1 MSLILPPTQSVKPGR
16 DLTGEGAAAIDRDG
30 KGDVLMSDSVASSTD
45 RPEPPGHG
53 VPFGEALRVWARVA
67 ALSFGGPAG
76 QIAVMHRIV
85 VDEKRWIGESRFLH
99 ALNYCM
105 LLPGPEAQQ
114 LAVYIGWLMHRTLG
128 GIVAGLLFILP
139 GFLAILALS
148 YVYVI
153 FGDASVVEG
162 LFFGLKAAVLAVVVQ
177 AVFRI
182 GSRALV
188 NPAMIAIAAGAF
200 VAIFA
205 FKVPF
210 PLIVL
215 AAAILGY
222 LGSKSGSRLFR
233 TLGGHA
239 AARGAVLQDRDS
251 LLGEATPAHARPN
264 LAWSLKISAS
274 LLCLWLGPVLLI
286 WFFAGGNSVFAE
298 IGTFFSKM
306 AVVTFGGAYAA
317 LAYVAQEAVQH
328 YGWLNP
334 GEMLD
339 GLGMAETTPGPLIMV
354 LQFVGFLGAYRN
366 PGSLDPMT
374 AATLAAILTTW
385 VTFVPCFLWIFLGAP
400 FIEKLRG
407 NVALSGAMSAI
418 TAAVVGVIL
427 NLAVWFAVHT
437 LFAGVTVFVAGPLH
451 VELPVVATIILPAAL
466 LAAAAAFALFR
477 LKASVLLTLGLCALA
492 GMTWTLLAG

>member
-1 MSLILPPTQSVKPGR
+1 
-16 DLTGEGAAAIDRDG
+16 
-30 KGDVLMSDSVASSTD
+30 MSDSASGED
-45 RPEPPGHG
+45 GHG
-53 VPFGEALRVWARVA
+53 VSFGEALRVWARVA

-85 VDEKRWIGESRFLH
+85 VEEKRWISERRFLH

-114 LAVYIGWLMHRTLG
+114 LATYIGWLLHRTPG

-139 GFLAILALS
+139 GFLSILALS
-148 YVYVI
+148 YVYVV
-153 FGDASVVEG
+153 FGNVGVVEG

-182 GSRALV
+182 SSRALV
-188 NPAMIAIAAGAF
+188 NPAMIAIAAAAF
-200 VAIFA
+200 IAIFA

-210 PLIVL
+210 PLIILV
-215 AAAILGY
+215 AAVLGY
-222 LGSKSGSRLFR
+222 LGSASGSRLFR
-233 TLGGHA
+233 TSGGHA
-239 AARGAVLQDRDS
+239 AAKGAVVRDRDS

-264 LAWSLKISAS
+264 LRWSLKISAV
-274 LLCLWLGPVLLI
+274 LACLWLGPVALI
-286 WFFAGGNSVFAE
+286 AMLAGDSVFAD

-328 YGWLNP
+328 YGWLKP

-354 LQFVGFLGAYRN
+354 LQFVGFLGAYRD
-366 PGSLDPMT
+366 PGSLDPMM

-400 FIEKLRG
+400 FIETLRG
-407 NVALSGAMSAI
+407 NAALSGAMSAI

-427 NLAVWFAVHT
+427 NLAVWFAAHT
-437 LFAGVTVFVAGPLH
+437 LFSAVTVFAAGPLRLE
-451 VELPVVATIILPAAL
+451 VPVPATIIPLAAL

-477 LKASVLLTLGLCALA
+477 LKASVLLTLGLSALA
-492 GMTWTLLAG
+492 GIAWTALAG